1 MELPFAAEMVMKSRN
16 GQEGLTKVDVLG
28 LVDDHDFETLSEVL
42 FEASPLES
50 DTVFEVRISQ
60 LKNVKGSQDV
70 REAFALR
77 HFWKSDD
84 Y

>member
-1 MELPFAAEMVMKSRN
+1 V
-16 GQEGLTKVDVLG
+16 
-28 LVDDHDFETLSEVL
+28 
-42 FEASPLES
+42 SPLES

-70 REAFALR
+70 REAFALW

>member
-1 MELPFAAEMVMKSRN
+1 VLL
-16 GQEGLTKVDVLG
+16 GKV
-28 LVDDHDFETLSEVL
+28 
-42 FEASPLES
+42 SPLES

-70 REAFALR
+70 REAFALW